1 VKKHITGVD
10 AESTPVAR
18 LFIPSGEH
26 NGRISPCMRM
36 PALKQPAVAPFV
48 ACRDRH
54 EERPLRSVA
63 Q

>member
-1 VKKHITGVD
+1 VKKYIAGMD

-26 NGRISPCMRM
+26 NRRICPCMGM
-36 PALKQPAVAPFV
+36 PGLQQPAVAPFV
-48 ACRDRH
+48 ACRDRD
-54 EERPLRSVA
+54 EERPLRSAA